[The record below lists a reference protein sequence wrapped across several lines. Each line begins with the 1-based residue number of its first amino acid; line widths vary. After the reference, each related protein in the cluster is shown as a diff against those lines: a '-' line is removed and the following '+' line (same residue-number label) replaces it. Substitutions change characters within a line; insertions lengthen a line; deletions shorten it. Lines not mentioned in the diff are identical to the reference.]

1 MNHLTFLP
9 HAAVQISNESHYLGS
24 AVLVRVKN
32 AFYVLTSAHVPFGEM
47 CEQYSDDLSSTLTY
61 ESEKFGNLTF
71 IKELGDFEIYK
82 AHDIVAIEVGVN
94 SDDFP
99 EILFTSDTDEPALEF
114 IFRGRGKV
122 QSGKIYSVKP
132 CFKNGTAGEDIHIEI
147 PEKDYTDFQGEAG
160 AEVLQGL
167 SGSGVFI
174 HDNDSSEAF
183 LTSIVKSVSED
194 NFVGVN
200 CTCISLF
207 KEYLIPEIN
216 LTDYDYYGSEKST
229 SSKNKLIASATPINV
244 EELTRSISKN
254 LMSQFIPSS
263 LLGNS
268 DLVVSRI
275 SNFSAIQGVPLPT
288 AIASRNSL
296 IDGITN
302 SLNKY
307 GIAWLYGS
315 AGVGKT
321 VSAKMAAKLIGGN
334 WFGVNLR
341 GLNSQE
347 VCQVLASPLINLY
360 SHEISGILIDDLDC
374 ACDSIVYE
382 KLISLQSSC
391 QNANTFLIFTSSKS
405 IDEDFIFSA
414 NLPQDIEQKVDDF
427 TEEDIKEIL
436 KALGVTEDYW
446 ARYIYMSSG
455 GGHPQLVI
463 AMIQSM
469 KRSKWSIEEFRTLNS
484 LRQKNETVEK
494 VKKKT
499 RERLL
504 RELPASAREL
514 VERVSLITGRFNRHL
529 VLDLALLSPKIADAG
544 ISFDQLIGSW
554 IDQHEIDR
562 FSLSPLLSNFAVAT
576 LTRQQQQQVQSEI
589 ADSILRTKVI
599 DPITMNTAF
608 VAAFAGKNTE
618 ALALLCYPILTTELS
633 ELQIIAP
640 HLMMFTFFTTDN
652 SIYIHDSNVNI
663 MLRGAQLILL
673 TCFEDK
679 KESYLETFN
688 RFEIEADNSDAQE
701 TGSSVLVRI
710 MIYTKLLLSQPK
722 FGNLPNWSSIVMKLN
737 ALFKNKA
744 ELLPTSIP
752 HKEIPTE
759 VDGVSAVSLLIVNQI
774 YQIETIEAL
783 TPLFEFVDTLDSD
796 TRKELFQTIDQI
808 DFGVDA
814 FVRGAWLHE
823 YKRETIDCE
832 KHSAI
837 FSELEL
843 FANKWG
849 YEELAS
855 VCVQFAAI
863 IWDESGGQKEKA
875 LEVIDSG
882 LAKYGDSNFCLI
894 RAKAKVLFRAKE
906 YGKSLSL
913 SNQLIDS
920 NAPLNN
926 VDKIFFYRDA
936 AICAENESSYS
947 LARKYY
953 LLGASANRGREFLE
967 NKPMQVG
974 LKADAALASWHSG
987 NRKECIQ
994 DLAEVLFE
1002 LKEIDPKSSLQA
1014 AHCHATSRHILLW
1027 LQQEATK
1034 EKQFVPNGEE
1044 VSMFPGIVSNPDP
1057 SIDIDKQRLTPIEMA
1072 WYMLASIESFCS
1084 LDVGISSKLLVS
1096 LVNGPIVE
1104 GEFFLSSSRLDTAII
1119 KPNGELLVNA
1129 LKSFVPHL
1137 SDVLANASDRNK
1149 SIDINFTYQ
1158 TLPKA
1163 TKANFEHLSAIVEQ
1177 YLLSFVIS
1185 CALQNKWDE
1194 VDKLVEYISIEP
1206 EVVIRTELISILEG
1220 NDIDT
1225 NNALSHNAKLLM
1237 RFRYQQFRTPINVI
1251 VGVLHRTLVAIQMSV
1266 DIKQSNLISRL
1277 AFESLKV
1284 NWLAFWGQ
1292 QRHLLKK
1299 PEHHFASIN
1308 KALSVKDYSW
1318 PENVLCLMK
1327 AILPT
1332 LDVRDELEVNKT
1344 LDKLLL
1350 KVRDKK

>member
-9 HAAVQISNESHYLGS
+9 YTTVQISKESTYLGS
-24 AVLVRVKN
+24 AVLVKVEN
-32 AFYVLTSAHVPFGEM
+32 VFYILTAAHVAFGKD
-47 CEQYSDDLSSTLTY
+47 CSQYNESFSSTLTY
-61 ESEKFGNLTF
+61 KSESIGELTFVRQLGNLNIF
-71 IKELGDFEIYK
+71 KN
-82 AHDIVAIEVGVN
+82 HDILAIEVKVN
-94 SDDFP
+94 CKYFP
-99 EILFTSDTDEPALEF
+99 EIFFTDDTNNPKLQF
-114 IFRGRGKV
+114 IFRGRSKSESGKV
-122 QSGKIYSVKP
+122 YSVKP
-132 CFKNGTAGEDIHIEI
+132 CSKNGTAGEDIHIEI
-147 PEKDYTDFQGEAG
+147 PVKDYTDFEGESG

-174 HDNDSSEAF
+174 HDDDSSDAF
-183 LTSIVKSVSED
+183 LTSVVKSVSKD
-194 NFVGVN
+194 NFVGIN
-200 CTCISLF
+200 SICISLF
-207 KEYLIPEIN
+207 KEHLIPEISLIN
-216 LTDYDYYGSEKST
+216 FQQLSHNQLTKKRSHLTTGSD
-229 SSKNKLIASATPINV
+229 TPDI
-244 EELTRSISKN
+244 EALSRAITQN
-254 LMSQFIPSS
+254 LMSSILPRALSGS
-263 LLGNS
+263 S

-275 SNFSAIQGVPLPT
+275 SNFSSIQGVPLPT

-296 IDGITN
+296 IDGITD
-302 SLNKY
+302 SLNKH
-307 GIAWLYGS
+307 GTAWLYGA

-321 VSAKMAAKLIGGN
+321 VSAKMAAKCVGGN

-347 VCQVLASPLINLY
+347 VCQVLASPLINQY
-360 SHEISGILIDDLDC
+360 NHEISGVLIDDFDC
-374 ACDSIVYE
+374 ACDSMVQE

-391 QNANTFLIFTSSKS
+391 HNANICLVFTSSKS
-405 IDEDFIFSA
+405 IDEDFLFSA
-414 NLPQDIEQKVDDF
+414 NLPQNIEQKVDDF
-427 TEEDIKEIL
+427 SEEDIEEIL
-436 KALGVTEDYW
+436 SSFGVTEGYW

-469 KRSKWSIEEFRTLNS
+469 NTSKWNIEELRTLDS
-484 LRQKNETVEK
+484 LLQKNETVEK

-529 VLDLALLSPKIADAG
+529 VLDLALLPPKIADAG

-608 VAAFAGKNTE
+608 VAAFAGENTG

-679 KESYLETFN
+679 KENYLETFN

-722 FGNLPNWSSIVMKLN
+722 FGNLPNWNLIVMKLN

-796 TRKELFQTIDQI
+796 ARKELFQTIDQI

-1014 AHCHATSRHILLW
+1014 AHCHAISRHILLW

-1072 WYMLASIESFCS
+1072 WYMLASIESYCS

-1185 CALQNKWDE
+1185 CALQNKWNE

-1251 VGVLHRTLVAIQMSV
+1251 IGVLHRTLVAIQMVV

-1284 NWLAFWGQ
+1284 KWLAFWGQ
-1292 QRHLLKK
+1292 QRHLLKN
-1299 PEHHFASIN
+1299 PEHHFANIN

-1332 LDVRDELEVNKT
+1332 LDVRDELDVNRT
-1344 LDKLLL
+1344 LDELLL
-1350 KVRDKK
+1350 KVRAKK